1 MFELTAQKIK
11 EYNIDTVTNGHFGDH
26 IFGPLPDISMN
37 NHLRTIPI
45 RERFK
50 YWFESI
56 GTDRSSPALEK
67 EWEEISPKMFLYKD
81 ILTNKSIELA
91 RSKSELLRFPKNMK
105 EAFLEILNHETE
117 SSLQSNLFE
126 KIST

>member
-1 MFELTAQKIK
+1 MIE
-11 EYNIDTVTNGHFGDH
+11 NVTNGHFGDH

-67 EWEEISPKMFLYKD
+67 EWEEISPKMPIRGKKLPILVD
-81 ILTNKSIELA
+81 II
-91 RSKSELLRFPKNMK
+91 FM
-105 EAFLEILNHETE
+105 F
-117 SSLQSNLFE
+117 
-126 KIST
+126 